1 MSRRPARGE
10 VWLISLDPTVGRE
23 MKKARPC
30 LVVSPDELNQG
41 LDTVLI
47 APMTTG
53 SHPYPFRTP
62 CRFQGKEGHVVLDQL
77 RVADRTRLV
86 KRLGVLDRD
95 TLARALAIL
104 QEMFA
109 P

>member
-1 MSRRPARGE
+1 MTRRPARGE

-23 MKKARPC
+23 IKNARPC
-30 LVVSPDELNQG
+30 LVVSPDELNVG
-41 LDTVLI
+41 LNTVLI

-62 CRFQGKEGHVVLDQL
+62 CRFRGKEGQVVLDQI

-86 KRLGVLDRD
+86 KRLGALDRE
-95 TLARALAIL
+95 TLDRALGIL
-104 QEMFA
+104 REMFA
-109 P
+109 G

>member
-1 MSRRPARGE
+1 MTRRPARGD

-23 MKKARPC
+23 IKKARPC
-30 LVVSPDELNQG
+30 LVVSPDELNAG
-41 LDTVLI
+41 LNTVLI

-62 CRFQGKEGHVVLDQL
+62 CRFQGKAGHVVLDQL

-86 KRLGVLDRD
+86 KRLGTLDRE
-95 TLARALAIL
+95 TLDRALGIL
-104 QEMFA
+104 REMFA
-109 P
+109 A

>member
-1 MSRRPARGE
+1 MTRRPARGD

-23 MKKARPC
+23 IKKARPC
-30 LVVSPDELNQG
+30 LVVSPDELNAG
-41 LDTVLI
+41 LNTVLI

-86 KRLGVLDRD
+86 KRLGTLDRE
-95 TLARALAIL
+95 TLDRALGIL
-104 QEMFA
+104 REMFA
-109 P
+109 A

>member
-1 MSRRPARGE
+1 MTRRPARGD

-23 MKKARPC
+23 IKKVRPC
-30 LVVSPDELNQG
+30 LVVSPDELNAG
-41 LDTVLI
+41 LDTLLI

-62 CRFQGKEGHVVLDQL
+62 CRFQGKQGQVVLDQL

-86 KRLGVLDRD
+86 KRLGALDRE
-95 TLARALAIL
+95 TLDRVLGIL
-104 QEMFA
+104 REMFA
-109 P
+109 R

>member
-1 MSRRPARGE
+1 MTRRPARGD

-23 MKKARPC
+23 IKKARPC
-30 LVVSPDELNQG
+30 LVVSPDELNTG

-86 KRLGVLDRD
+86 KRLGTLDRE
-95 TLARALAIL
+95 TLDRALGVL
-104 QEMFA
+104 REMFA
-109 P
+109 A